1 MESFTNGWLQVQV
14 IDMESFTVEHRL
26 YFLLSG
32 ELSIR
37 YIRTAGSPSCLLCF
51 DIGELSDRIDME
63 SFTSGWLQVQ
73 MIDMESFTTLLCFD
87 VGELSDKIDMESFTN
102 GWLQVQVI
110 DMESF
115 TVEHRLYFLLSGELS
130 VPTTHQDLLRSSET
144 MRFNHSRNV
153 QF

>member
-1 MESFTNGWLQVQV
+1 MGTNKIDMESFTNGWVQVQV

-73 MIDMESFTTLLCFD
+73 
-87 VGELSDKIDMESFTN
+87 
-102 GWLQVQVI
+102 VI